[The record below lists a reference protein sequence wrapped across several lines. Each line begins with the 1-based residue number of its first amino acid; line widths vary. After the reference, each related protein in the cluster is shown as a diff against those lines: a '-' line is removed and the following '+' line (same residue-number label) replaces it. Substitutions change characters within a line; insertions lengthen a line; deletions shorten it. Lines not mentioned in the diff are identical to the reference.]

1 MSVNL
6 QEKVGRPALCVLAS
20 GEVYHGTLEGVD
32 GNFNTLLSSC
42 RYDSG
47 EDAGLPRSFS
57 TTDEKRTSEPRLAK
71 HTLVRGENVVYIAFD

>member
-6 QEKVGRPALCVLAS
+6 QEKVGRPALCALAS
-20 GEVYHGTLEGVD
+20 GEVYYGTLEGVD

-42 RYDSG
+42 MYESG
-47 EDAGLPRSFS
+47 EDAGTPHSLV
-57 TTDEKRTSEPRLAK
+57 TTGKKRMPEPRLAQ